1 MVDVIE
7 GQKLS
12 FAKLSSRPLGDTVQ
26 PARPAPTIPGVQ
38 KSTWKGERLMRLR
51 PELDP
56 DVDDEA
62 PDGPDITDYD
72 EAHFVT
78 YLRLLDAER
87 DGAHW
92 TEVARI
98 VLHRDPVCEE
108 LRTRRCFESH
118 LARAQWMT
126 KRGYRRLLEQS
137 VERARRSRS

>member
-1 MVDVIE
+1 MFCETFERVALRCGPI
-7 GQKLS
+7 GLTCALS
-12 FAKLSSRPLGDTVQ
+12 WRRPEV
-26 PARPAPTIPGVQ
+26 RVERRAPD
-38 KSTWKGERLMRLR
+38 MRVR

-56 DVDDEA
+56 DVNDEA
-62 PDGPDITDYD
+62 PDGPDITVYD

-98 VLHRDPVCEE
+98 VLHRDPDREE
-108 LRTRRCFESH
+108 ARTRRCFESH

-137 VERARRSRS
+137 VEQARRSRS